1 MFWRLPLASHIPL
14 YLPGY
19 GQKEQKKKPAGAV
32 SFGLFV
38 IIILFRPG
46 AFLPRN
52 DDLLLDRYCFRGT
65 VTGIVADTI
74 IKLISPYLNVIG
86 LALFHAAE
94 GSRSRILS
102 LDCDDTRI
110 THILFQ
116 SSSLMGPRNY
126 LSAVFMRSCD
136 WSFSVR
142 FSTLPDSLHTF
153 STAPYTFFRYNM
165 HLRTF
170 IRFYRVCSLTEQAIK
185 DTIKEIKFPV
195 WVFRITFLPPYDH
208 QEILFPVYP
217 FYSQR
222 PCKCSIQNL

>member
-1 MFWRLPLASHIPL
+1 M
-14 YLPGY
+14 
-19 GQKEQKKKPAGAV
+19 

-38 IIILFRPG
+38 IIFLFRSG

-65 VTGIVADTI
+65 VTGLVADTI

-136 WSFSVR
+136 
-142 FSTLPDSLHTF
+142 
-153 STAPYTFFRYNM
+153 
-165 HLRTF
+165 
-170 IRFYRVCSLTEQAIK
+170 
-185 DTIKEIKFPV
+185 
-195 WVFRITFLPPYDH
+195 
-208 QEILFPVYP
+208 
-217 FYSQR
+217 
-222 PCKCSIQNL
+222 